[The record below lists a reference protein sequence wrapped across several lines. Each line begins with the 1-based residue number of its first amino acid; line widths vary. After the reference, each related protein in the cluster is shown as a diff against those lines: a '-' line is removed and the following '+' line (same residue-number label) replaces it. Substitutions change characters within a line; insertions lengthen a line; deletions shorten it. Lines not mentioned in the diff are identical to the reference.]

1 MTSRPSQPSGAVALW
16 HCCACGREW
25 RAENLGDD
33 TECCPFAPKM
43 LAFGAKAAW
52 GQHNAHPD
60 LSDDE
65 SDVPVVEQ
73 LTKVRSS
80 ATAKLSTESTAPGS
94 RSSSSQQPGSP
105 GSELRSKLESL
116 ASHGLEDNLSER
128 AMHNLL
134 SRALAT
140 SP

>member
-1 MTSRPSQPSGAVALW
+1 M
-16 HCCACGREW
+16 
-25 RAENLGDD
+25 GDD

-94 RSSSSQQPGSP
+94 RGSSSQQPGSP
-105 GSELRSKLESL
+105 GSDLRSKLESL
-116 ASHGLEDNLSER
+116 ASHGLEDNLPER
-128 AMHNLL
+128 AMHHLL
-134 SRALAT
+134 SRALAP